1 MPLEFQWVFSQLFS
15 RPEIFQ
21 NTKLRGKKPLLGMLS
36 YNFAFDLRC
45 QSQISFSWIE
55 TPFNFFFS
63 RELSGMHLKNAG
75 AGGVG
80 EGRGGHTET
89 PKLVLQ
95 TFDFS

>member
-1 MPLEFQWVFSQLFS
+1 
-15 RPEIFQ
+15 
-21 NTKLRGKKPLLGMLS
+21 MLS

-55 TPFNFFFS
+55 TPLKFFFFPES
-63 RELSGMHLKNAG
+63 KVVCTLKKKG
-75 AGGVG
+75 
-80 EGRGGHTET
+80 GGHIET

>member
-1 MPLEFQWVFSQLFS
+1 M
-15 RPEIFQ
+15 
-21 NTKLRGKKPLLGMLS
+21 MS

-55 TPFNFFFS
+55 TPLNFFFS
-63 RELSGMHLKNAG
+63 REQSGMHLKKKKG
-75 AGGVG
+75 
-80 EGRGGHTET
+80 GGHTET